1 MIAVFDRIQLK
12 QKELFEWLMQ
22 PCRENQSG
30 LERVAHRVSR
40 ISYAIVRDLT
50 QGSLTL
56 HAMSL
61 VFTSILSIVP
71 LLALSFSLLRYFNV
85 QNRFLPMIEHFL
97 LPMGEKGQEIHQ
109 AIMQFVDN
117 VKVGVL
123 GAVGLL
129 LLLYTVLS
137 LVQKIEFAFNRIWF
151 VANTRSISRRLSN
164 YLSMIFVGPIL
175 VVAAISLTSG
185 LFESALIKQLSLVE
199 PFGVFFTIATDL
211 MPSIVLI
218 AAFAFFYVLV
228 PNTRVRASNAF
239 VGAIV
244 AGIIWQIAGQAFTAF
259 VVSSAR
265 YDVIYSGFAVGIVA
279 LLWLYASWLILLLGS
294 SIAFYLQNDNYIT
307 RVLNVKGSPV
317 EIEQLALRIM
327 IDVADAQERRSS
339 PIKQDALESIR
350 GVPGVLVREVV
361 ETLLKGKLIIDA
373 GKDGDCFVLARSSDL
388 ISVADILSLARQ
400 KHSRHL
406 ADIPEGV
413 RTIAKDLNQFI
424 ETQYSE
430 KTLRDLIST

>member
-1 MIAVFDRIQLK
+1 MFDRIQLK

-22 PCRENQSG
+22 PSRDSQNG
-30 LERVAHRVSR
+30 LERAAHKVSR
-40 ISYAIVRDLT
+40 ISYAIFRDLT
-50 QGSLTL
+50 QGTLTL

-61 VFTSILSIVP
+61 VFTSILSVVP

-129 LLLYTVLS
+129 LLLYTVIS
-137 LVQKIEFAFNRIWF
+137 LVQKIEYALNRIWF
-151 VANTRSISRRLSN
+151 VANTRSISRKLSN

-175 VVAAISLTSG
+175 IVAAISLTSG
-185 LFESALIKQLSLVE
+185 LFESAMIKQLSLVE

-228 PNTRVRASNAF
+228 PNTRVHAGNAF
-239 VGAIV
+239 IGALV
-244 AGIIWQIAGQAFTAF
+244 AGVIWQIAGHAFTAF

-307 RVLNVKGSPV
+307 RALNVKGAPA

-327 IDVADAQERRSS
+327 IDIAAAQEQKGT
-339 PIKQDALESIR
+339 PIKQEALESVR
-350 GVPGVLVREVV
+350 GVPGVLIREVV
-361 ETLLKGKLIIDA
+361 EKLLKGKLIIDA
-373 GKDGDCFVLARSSDL
+373 GKDGDSFVLARSSDL
-388 ISVADILSLARQ
+388 ISVADILILVRC
-400 KHSRHL
+400 KHSGQL
-406 ADIPEGV
+406 ADIPVEA
-413 RTIAKDLNQFI
+413 RSISQNLDTYIKEHYSNQ
-424 ETQYSE
+424 S
-430 KTLRDLIST
+430 LRDLISG

>member
-1 MIAVFDRIQLK
+1 MFDRIQLK

-185 LFESALIKQLSLVE
+185 LFESALI
-199 PFGVFFTIATDL
+199 
-211 MPSIVLI
+211 
-218 AAFAFFYVLV
+218 
-228 PNTRVRASNAF
+228 
-239 VGAIV
+239 
-244 AGIIWQIAGQAFTAF
+244 
-259 VVSSAR
+259 
-265 YDVIYSGFAVGIVA
+265 
-279 LLWLYASWLILLLGS
+279 
-294 SIAFYLQNDNYIT
+294 
-307 RVLNVKGSPV
+307 
-317 EIEQLALRIM
+317 
-327 IDVADAQERRSS
+327 
-339 PIKQDALESIR
+339 
-350 GVPGVLVREVV
+350 
-361 ETLLKGKLIIDA
+361 
-373 GKDGDCFVLARSSDL
+373 
-388 ISVADILSLARQ
+388 
-400 KHSRHL
+400 
-406 ADIPEGV
+406 
-413 RTIAKDLNQFI
+413 
-424 ETQYSE
+424 
-430 KTLRDLIST
+430 

>member
-1 MIAVFDRIQLK
+1 MFDRIQLK

-22 PCRENQSG
+22 PSREDQG
-30 LERVAHRVSR
+30 LAERSAHRVSR
-40 ISYAIVRDLT
+40 VTYAIVRDLT
-50 QGSLTL
+50 QGTLTL

-129 LLLYTVLS
+129 LLLYTVIS
-137 LVQKIEFAFNRIWF
+137 LVQKIEYAFNQIWF
-151 VANTRSISRRLSN
+151 VANTRSISRKLSN

-175 VVAAISLTSG
+175 MVAAISLTSD
-185 LFESALIKQLSLVE
+185 LFESAVIKQLALVE
-199 PFGVFFTIATDL
+199 PFGLLFTLATDL
-211 MPSIVLI
+211 APTVMLI
-218 AAFAFFYVLV
+218 LAFAFFYVLV
-228 PNTRVRASNAF
+228 PNTRVRPLNALIGALLAS
-239 VGAIV
+239 IV
-244 AGIIWQIAGQAFTAF
+244 WQIAGHAFTTF

-307 RVLNVKGSPV
+307 RTLNVKGSPT

-327 IDVADAQERRSS
+327 IDVASAQEIKGS
-339 PIKQDALESIR
+339 PIKQEALESVR

-361 ETLLKGKLIIDA
+361 EHLVKGKLIIDA
-373 GKDGDCFVLARSSDL
+373 GKEGDSFVLARSSDL
-388 ISVADILSLARQ
+388 ISVADILTQVRKKQSDQFTDMPSGARSVSQ
-400 KHSRHL
+400 DLDRY
-406 ADIPEGV
+406 IQE
-413 RTIAKDLNQFI
+413 RYAK
-424 ETQYSE
+424 E
-430 KTLRDLIST
+430 TLRGLVSR

>member
-1 MIAVFDRIQLK
+1 MFDRIQLK

-199 PFGVFFTIATDL
+199 PFGVLFTIATDL

-317 EIEQLALRIM
+317 EIEQLALRVM

>member
-1 MIAVFDRIQLK
+1 
-12 QKELFEWLMQ
+12 
-22 PCRENQSG
+22 
-30 LERVAHRVSR
+30 
-40 ISYAIVRDLT
+40 
-50 QGSLTL
+50 
-56 HAMSL
+56 
-61 VFTSILSIVP
+61 
-71 LLALSFSLLRYFNV
+71 
-85 QNRFLPMIEHFL
+85 
-97 LPMGEKGQEIHQ
+97 
-109 AIMQFVDN
+109 
-117 VKVGVL
+117 
-123 GAVGLL
+123 
-129 LLLYTVLS
+129 
-137 LVQKIEFAFNRIWF
+137 
-151 VANTRSISRRLSN
+151 
-164 YLSMIFVGPIL
+164 
-175 VVAAISLTSG
+175 
-185 LFESALIKQLSLVE
+185 
-199 PFGVFFTIATDL
+199 
-211 MPSIVLI
+211 
-218 AAFAFFYVLV
+218 
-228 PNTRVRASNAF
+228 

-317 EIEQLALRIM
+317 EIEQLALRVM

>member
-1 MIAVFDRIQLK
+1 MFDRIQSK
-12 QKELFEWLMQ
+12 QKELFDWLMQ
-22 PCRENQSG
+22 PSRDHQSG
-30 LERVAHRVSR
+30 LERIAHRVSR

-50 QGSLTL
+50 QGTLTL

-129 LLLYTVLS
+129 LLLYTVIS
-137 LVQKIEFAFNRIWF
+137 LVQKIEYAFNQIWF
-151 VANTRSISRRLSN
+151 VANTRSISRKLSN

-175 VVAAISLTSG
+175 IVAAISLTSG
-185 LFESALIKQLSLVE
+185 LFESAVIKQLSLVE

-228 PNTRVRASNAF
+228 PNTRVHASNAF

-244 AGIIWQIAGQAFTAF
+244 AGIIWQIAGHAFTTF

-307 RVLNVKGSPV
+307 RALNVKGSPE

-327 IDVADAQERRSS
+327 VDVANAQEVAGS
-339 PIKQDALESIR
+339 PIKQAALESVR

-361 ETLLKGKLIIDA
+361 EKLLKGKLIIDA
-373 GKDGDCFVLARSSDL
+373 GKEGDCFVLARSSDL
-388 ISVADILSLARQ
+388 ISVADILTLVRQ
-400 KHSRHL
+400 KHLRYL

-413 RTIAKDLNQFI
+413 RSISKDLNGYI
-424 ETQYSE
+424 EKYYSE
-430 KTLRDLIST
+430 QSLRDLISK

>member
-1 MIAVFDRIQLK
+1 MFDRIQLK

-22 PCRENQSG
+22 PSREDQG
-30 LERVAHRVSR
+30 FAERFAHRASR
-40 ISYAIVRDLT
+40 VTYAIVRDLSHGT
-50 QGSLTL
+50 LTL

-129 LLLYTVLS
+129 LLLYTVIS
-137 LVQKIEFAFNRIWF
+137 LVQKIEYAFNHIWF
-151 VANTRSISRRLSN
+151 VANTRSISRKLSN

-175 VVAAISLTSG
+175 MVAAISLTSD
-185 LFESALIKQLSLVE
+185 LFESAVIKQLTLVE
-199 PFGVFFTIATDL
+199 PFGFLFTLATDL
-211 MPSIVLI
+211 MPTVVLI

-228 PNTRVRASNAF
+228 PNTRVRPGNALIGALLAS
-239 VGAIV
+239 IV
-244 AGIIWQIAGQAFTAF
+244 WQIAGHAFTAF

-307 RVLNVKGSPV
+307 RTLNVKGSPT

-327 IDVADAQERRSS
+327 IDVASAQEIKGA
-339 PIKQDALESIR
+339 PIKQEALESVR

-361 ETLLKGKLIIDA
+361 EYLVKGKLIIDA
-373 GKDGDCFVLARSSDL
+373 GKDGDSFVLARSSDL
-388 ISVADILSLARQ
+388 ISVADILTLVRKKQSG
-400 KHSRHL
+400 HY
-406 ADIPEGV
+406 ADIPSGARSVSQDLDRYIQE
-413 RTIAKDLNQFI
+413 RYAK
-424 ETQYSE
+424 E
-430 KTLRDLIST
+430 TLRDLVSR